1 MNSVF
6 SSWCLFVP
14 LPSCQFLPC
23 FQTQPRHM
31 LITMSLHACRSSFAV
46 PLKLDEVFE
55 TLGRCFT
62 PGARLVISH
71 PQGRE
76 VLEQQRRQYPDVI
89 TSDLPEKSTLEE
101 AAAEHSF
108 ELTKFVDEPG
118 FYLAVLKFVGA
129 RNW

>member
-1 MNSVF
+1 MYLISGRLLDVVF
-6 SSWCLFVP
+6 LYCLP
-14 LPSCQFLPC
+14 
-23 FQTQPRHM
+23 
-31 LITMSLHACRSSFAV
+31 AV
-46 PLKLDEVFE
+46 PLKLDEVFK

-76 VLEQQRRQYPDVI
+76 VLEQQRRQYPHVI
-89 TSDLPEKSTLEE
+89 TSDLPEKSTLLE

-108 ELTKFVDEPG
+108 EPTKFVDEPG

-129 RNW
+129 RN

>member
-6 SSWCLFVP
+6 SSQSLFVP

-23 FQTQPRHM
+23 AM
-31 LITMSLHACRSSFAV
+31 
-46 PLKLDEVFE
+46 KLDEVFK

-62 PGARLVISH
+62 PGARLVIHH

-76 VLEQQRRQYPDVI
+76 VLEQQRRQYPDFI
-89 TSDLPEKSTLEE
+89 TSDLPEKSALEE

-108 ELTKFVDEPG
+108 ELTEFLDKPG

-129 RNW
+129 RN